1 MSADQ
6 VDDTPQPAAI
16 PLRFIDA
23 AGNAHDVVAQPG
35 DSLMAVATQHLIE
48 GIGGDCGGCCAC
60 GTCRIYVPA
69 EWQGCFAE
77 PAQSEQD
84 MIDFSQDATVGV
96 RLACQTKVS
105 DEMDGMVLHLPESQ
119 HY

>member
-60 GTCRIYVPA
+60 GTCRVCIT
-69 EWQGCFAE
+69 
-77 PAQSEQD
+77 
-84 MIDFSQDATVGV
+84 ATPLEALPEAGDEE
-96 RLACQTKVS
+96 RDLLAFCS
-105 DEMDGMVLHLPESQ
+105 DEVTADTRLGCQVPVSVDMAGAVIVVDPAT
-119 HY
+119 